1 MRGSQRRV
9 GRMSDDEI
17 RTFDGVAHF
26 RVLAHLDDPNRLLE
40 DVVAERL
47 QTFSPGADAVEFRD
61 VRSVTSPRRPEVAVY
76 AEFHARVRRA
86 PAGSHPN
93 QERSLVDR
101 AVAQGVVDR
110 LGQDLAV
117 LGLGIEVDA

>member
-1 MRGSQRRV
+1 
-9 GRMSDDEI
+9 MSDDEI

-47 QTFSPGADAVEFRD
+47 QTFSAGADAVEFRD

-76 AEFHARVRRA
+76 VEFRARVHRA
-86 PAGSHPN
+86 PAGASYPN
-93 QERSLVDR
+93 PERSLVDR